1 MAADLTSN
9 AGLTY
14 RAASFGHKG
23 MRHDVYAGGSG
34 PSVILIHEAGGLEL
48 STLDVADRLRAE
60 GFRVLLPVLVGRPRT
75 SGSVGSATVN
85 LLKLCVS
92 REVNV
97 FLTGRTSRI
106 ATWLR
111 ALATNVKGDHPGVG
125 VIGMCFSGG
134 FALAAA
140 VDDAVIAAIASQPA
154 LPWPVL
160 PGSGADLGLSKGD
173 LTCVRDR
180 YRAGEFGFL
189 ATRYTLDRA
198 SPCQRIQRLK
208 TEFGTDVV
216 IEPIGTA
223 HSVLA
228 EAAHPTTPNPA
239 AVPALTATVELLKRR
254 LQPSPGLASA
264 PAPNVAT

>member
-1 MAADLTSN
+1 MPTDLTSN

-14 RAASFGHKG
+14 RGASFAHDG
-23 MRHDVYAGGSG
+23 MRHDVYGGGSG
-34 PSVILIHEAGGLEL
+34 PTVIVIHEAGGLDL

-60 GFRVLLPVLVGRPRT
+60 GFRVLLPILVGRART
-75 SGSVGSATVN
+75 NGGSAGSAAVN
-85 LLKLCVS
+85 LLKMCVS

-111 ALATNVKGDHPGVG
+111 ALAAKAKGDHPGVG

-140 VDDAVIAAIASQPA
+140 VDDAVIAAVASQPA

-160 PGSGADLGLSKGD
+160 PGSGADLGLSKAD

-228 EAAHPTTPNPA
+228 EAAHPTRPNPA
-239 AVPALTATVELLKRR
+239 AVPALTATIELLKRR
-254 LQPSPGLASA
+254 LQPTS
-264 PAPNVAT
+264 